1 MTMKLQLLLFVT
13 VLFLNAQFSSCKIW
27 EIPVPDQL
35 RECYKRV
42 RDTPVDTFVGNL
54 YSWLC
59 EHTLMNY
66 SNPNESFKI
75 TSDVTV
81 YLEKLKTQETKS
93 GTPREKRQTSVTFSP
108 CVRKEYRMLTL
119 DERRRYHNAVNAL
132 RRNTQTVFKPNLY
145 TYFANL
151 HGRDVSAIAHGGA
164 GFLGWHRVYIRLY
177 EALLKTVDPSVCL
190 PYWDSTLD
198 RRLTDPFLSSIW
210 SPDFLGTPRG
220 AVVDGPFANWR
231 LANGG
236 QLIRN
241 VGTDADLL
249 STDTVN
255 TILSRNSYDEIVS
268 AGMLYNIEYHHG
280 IIHNYV
286 AGAMATPDTAAN
298 DPVFFMHHA
307 FIDYIF
313 ERFRQKLRSR
323 GVNPAIY
330 PREISTPLHA
340 PNSPMRLGKYT
351 QADGYSENTARG
363 ITYEPVPTC
372 SSRNTTCGR
381 RFLVCQTSTGMCLP
395 TVRSTATPSNRT
407 RRSVDICHLPPP
419 PTYDLPCQNDFCT
432 RDKCD
437 TSLWAMIPVKIIS
450 VRPPRYGK
458 YNCFPVKDGEVNYKD
473 DIYSPKAYKDT
484 SKDFLDQMFF
494 ILTKSCVTMT
504 ATLSLNLNN
513 SLYDVEHKYG
523 TSSIY
528 DVEHKYGTSSLYDV
542 EHKYSTSSLYDDEH
556 KYGTS
561 SLYDVENKYGTS
573 SLYDVEHKY
582 GTSSLY
588 DVEHKY
594 GTSSIYDV
602 EHKYGTSSLYDV
614 EHKYGTSSIYDAE
627 NKYGTSSLY
636 DVEHKYDTSSL
647 YDVEH
652 KYGASSL

>member
-13 VLFLNAQFSSCKIW
+13 VLVLNAKFSSCKIW
-27 EIPVPDQL
+27 EFPVPDQL

-81 YLEKLKTQETKS
+81 YLEQLKTQETKG
-93 GTPREKRQTSVTFSP
+93 GTPRAKRQTSFTFSP

-151 HGRDVSAIAHGGA
+151 HGRDVSTIAHGGA

-241 VGTDADLL
+241 VATDADLL

-340 PNSPMRLGKYT
+340 PNTPMRLGKYT

-407 RRSVDICHLPPP
+407 RRSVDTCQLPPP

-437 TSLWAMIPVKIIS
+437 TSLWAMIPVKIVS

-484 SKDFLDQMFF
+484 SKYISECYGDLKTYSKCEKDSSIGQIFIYSHGFNYRGYYKESTIVDQK
-494 ILTKSCVTMT
+494 LTVS
-504 ATLSLNLNN
+504 LSLGFVAVRKPSTVQGGVSKVLVRAHDACGRVCQVACRNPVTNEYQIC
-513 SLYDVEHKYG
+513 SGAVAVSDEEPKMFGG
-523 TSSIY
+523 TLDEAVMEVIDYTTDIYAPKFRLENIYFTFYCNYRDQYPFADLPLTVVPSI
-528 DVEHKYGTSSLYDV
+528 
-542 EHKYSTSSLYDDEH
+542 
-556 KYGTS
+556 
-561 SLYDVENKYGTS
+561 
-573 SLYDVEHKY
+573 
-582 GTSSLY
+582 
-588 DVEHKY
+588 
-594 GTSSIYDV
+594 
-602 EHKYGTSSLYDV
+602 
-614 EHKYGTSSIYDAE
+614 
-627 NKYGTSSLY
+627 
-636 DVEHKYDTSSL
+636 
-647 YDVEH
+647 
-652 KYGASSL
+652 